1 MVKMIE
7 RFVDDAFREK
17 MRDPDDC
24 AFMTVLIPGD
34 ISPEERHHR
43 FTVHLDA
50 ELRLAGLG
58 CSEGGGTLYY
68 DGEEEGD
75 EPEICYC
82 IMDVDATDVDSARA
96 LIRLHLPELGAPA
109 GTMVQWDDFED
120 RFDGLDWEL
129 AQPRSLDEFD
139 L

>member
-1 MVKMIE
+1 MIE

-34 ISPEERHHR
+34 IGPEERHHR

-58 CSEGGGTLYY
+58 CSEGGGTLKAADITTVEYPGFPT
-68 DGEEEGD
+68 DMQAQFMALANQRPQFLSRANPPPHGVQCPAAVHERCRGRRKVLEKIGAKLGEE
-75 EPEICYC
+75 
-82 IMDVDATDVDSARA
+82 MK
-96 LIRLHLPELGAPA
+96 
-109 GTMVQWDDFED
+109 
-120 RFDGLDWEL
+120 
-129 AQPRSLDEFD
+129 
-139 L
+139 